1 MKYVGA
7 TNNFIRA
14 PFIVEGI
21 IIGIISSLFSIVLVG
36 GLYVWVKKGLI
47 GNLIQGWLKG
57 FNNMNTGMENLLQ
70 FDQMFGQ
77 IMTIFLIIGI
87 GIGVLGSIISMKKYL
102 KV

>member
-21 IIGIISSLFSIVLVG
+21 VIGVIAVAASLLITGGIYELV
-36 GLYVWVKKGLI
+36 YNACNSMI
-47 GNLIQGWLKG
+47 TAT
-57 FNNMNTGMENLLQ
+57 FNCQLLLFKDIFYENLLV
-70 FDQMFGQ
+70 FSV
-77 IMTIFLIIGI
+77 LGI
-87 GIGVLGSIISMKKYL
+87 GIGVIGSSLSMKKYL